1 MRLLVCFQNDL
12 WRNLYLHSWACLLPF
27 SEPLAKCLLITCYW
41 RFFPNKTPCLPGILP
56 HSPCLQV
63 WNFKEETSKPP
74 KFCSSS
80 KLTSICSDLL
90 SLTHWGLLTA
100 HSGFLW
106 AVPTA
111 ATSDFLHGLACM
123 YAAVFFHS
131 VSLFFFFSICMSK
144 TLLMMPSQ
152 KLLNLYTSSEDSQ
165 SSLIVTFP
173 NMYNEFW

>member
-1 MRLLVCFQNDL
+1 MKLVFYKNNFAMRLLVCFENDL
-12 WRNLYLHSWACLLPF
+12 LRNLYLHSWASLLPF

-41 RFFPNKTPCLPGILP
+41 WFFPNKTPCLPGILP

-63 WNFKEETSKPP
+63 WNFKEETSKPL

-106 AVPTA
+106 AVSTA
-111 ATSDFLHGLACM
+111 ATSDFCM
-123 YAAVFFHS
+123 LTWVSMHVCRSFLPFCFSVFL
-131 VSLFFFFSICMSK
+131 LF
-144 TLLMMPSQ
+144 
-152 KLLNLYTSSEDSQ
+152 NLYE
-165 SSLIVTFP
+165 
-173 NMYNEFW
+173 